1 MALTEEERQVLLA
14 IQDGLPLV
22 PEPYREVGTRL
33 GMSEERVMELVRSM
47 LAEGKIKRLGAVPN
61 HYALGIRANGM
72 AVWDVP
78 DDRVSQAGRKVG
90 SFPEVSHCY
99 LRPRQP
105 PDWPYN
111 LFAMVHGQSRQEV
124 LATVGRIAQ
133 EADIVDR
140 PHEVLFSTRQFRRR
154 GTRLRKGSPGEASRR
169 GDQGPE

>member
-1 MALTEEERQVLLA
+1 MLTEEERQVLLA

-22 PEPYREVGTRL
+22 PEPYREVGDRL

-78 DDRVSQAGRKVG
+78 DGRVSEIGPRLGQM
-90 SFPEVSHCY
+90 PEVTHCY
-99 LRPRQP
+99 RRPRHP

-111 LFAMVHGQSRQEV
+111 LFAMVHGYTREEV
-124 LATVGRIAQ
+124 LATVERIARELGLEQ
-133 EADIVDR
+133 Y
-140 PHEVLFSTRQFRRR
+140 PHEVVFSTRLLKKR
-154 GTRLRKGSPGEASRR
+154 GTRVGARPRSQHRL
-169 GDQGPE
+169 GD

>member
-1 MALTEEERQVLLA
+1 MKVLTEEERQVLVA

-22 PEPYREVGTRL
+22 PEPYRQVGARL

-78 DDRVSQAGRKVG
+78 DDRVSEVG
-90 SFPEVSHCY
+90 PRLGQMPEVTHCY
-99 LRPRQP
+99 RRPRHP

-111 LFAMVHGQSRQEV
+111 LFAMVHGYSREEV
-124 LATVGRIAQ
+124 LAAVERIAR
-133 EADIVDR
+133 ELGIAGL
-140 PHEVLFSTRQFRRR
+140 PHEVLFSTRVLKKQ
-154 GTRLRKGSPGEASRR
+154 GTRVQARPGPQHRL
-169 GDQGPE
+169 GD

>member
-1 MALTEEERQVLLA
+1 MMLTDEERALILA
-14 IQDGLPLV
+14 IQDGLPIV
-22 PEPYREVGTRL
+22 PEPYRAVAEQVGTT
-33 GMSEERVMELVRSM
+33 EERVLEILRALSARSV
-47 LAEGKIKRLGAVPN
+47 IKRLGAVLN
-61 HYALGIRANGM
+61 HLALGFTANGM

-90 SFPEVSHCY
+90 SCPEVSHCY

-133 EADIVDR
+133 EADIAAR
-140 PHEVLFSTRQFRRR
+140 PHAVLFSTRQFRKR
-154 GTRLRKGSPGEASRR
+154 GTRLREA
-169 GDQGPE
+169 GP